1 MKVIRKLLTVTMLAL
16 AGAFVLSYAYAAS
29 PTEETYYTKVNIWY
43 EFPEKIF
50 STNYHKGTMMPVGS
64 KVKIAEKSGN
74 KISFTKEGLAGV
86 TFTITNVRKHSLV
99 STEELFNLYFSKDDP
114 NVPGGEF
121 SELSSREKENVES
134 GSLTQGMSKEAAIMA
149 YGYPPKHRTPDLAN
163 DIWYYWLS
171 RVVMNQVT
179 FKNNKII
186 KIERMA
192 GSK

>member
-1 MKVIRKLLTVTMLAL
+1 MKFVRKLLAMVLVAL
-16 AGAFVLSYAYAAS
+16 AGVFALSYVYAAS
-29 PTEETYYTKVNIWY
+29 PKGETYYTKVNIWH
-43 EFPEKIF
+43 EIPEKIF

-64 KVKIAEKSGN
+64 KVEIAKKSGN
-74 KISFTKEGLAGV
+74 EISFTKEGLTGV
-86 TFTITNVRKHSLV
+86 TFTIINVRKYSLV
-99 STEELFNLYFSKDDP
+99 SVDELFGHYFSKDDP
-114 NVPGGEF
+114 KMPGGEF
-121 SELSSREKENVES
+121 FKLSNQERENVEN
-134 GSLTQGMSKEAAIMA
+134 GTLAVGMSKEAAIMA

-171 RVVMNQVT
+171 RVIMNQVT

>member
-1 MKVIRKLLTVTMLAL
+1 MKLIRKLFTITMLAL

-29 PTEETYYTKVNIWY
+29 PVGETYYTKVNIWY

-64 KVKIAEKSGN
+64 KVKITKKSGN
-74 KISFTKEGLAGV
+74 EISFTKEGLAGV
-86 TFTITNVRKHSLV
+86 TFTIINVRKYSLA
-99 STEELFNLYFSKDDP
+99 STDELFARYFSKDDP
-114 NVPGGEF
+114 KVPGGEF
-121 SELSSREKENVES
+121 SKLSSHEKENVES
-134 GSLTQGMSKEAAIMA
+134 GSLAEGMSKEAAIMT

>member
-29 PTEETYYTKVNIWY
+29 PVGETYYTKVNIWY